1 MSQFQTKK
9 TIFRWVKAFDKSGS
23 LENKNSKSKLRPS
36 HSGRMKTQRTPENM
50 DVIRQS
56 VRAEPRT
63 SVRRRSAQLGI
74 PRMSLHTI
82 MRVDLKEMK
91 EEFNNN
97 LKLDYDLKKKNWF
110 NIGGKTKIYYKA
122 DNLKELIK
130 FLKKINQEKIFV
142 LGGGSNT
149 LITDQKYNGVV
160 IKLSNN
166 FNNISLLSD
175 DIIIA
180 GSAVSDKL
188 LSEFAKDNSLGGFE
202 FLSCIPG
209 TVGGGIKMNAGC
221 FGREFKDILISIQ
234 AITKSGQVITI
245 PVKEVN
251 FKYRDSKLSDDLIF
265 LSASFKGFKKNLN
278 LIENEMIELKKKKEL
293 AQPTRIKTSGSTF
306 KNPLDQTD
314 KKVWQLIKESV
325 PAEKSFGDA
334 CISKKHCN
342 FFVNKGN
349 AKFEDMKRLIEFVSE
364 SVLKKTGVKLER
376 EIKILE

>member
-1 MSQFQTKK
+1 MS
-9 TIFRWVKAFDKSGS
+9 I
-23 LENKNSKSKLRPS
+23 N
-36 HSGRMKTQRTPENM
+36 
-50 DVIRQS
+50 
-56 VRAEPRT
+56 
-63 SVRRRSAQLGI
+63 
-74 PRMSLHTI
+74 
-82 MRVDLKEMK
+82 LKELSS
-91 EEFNNN
+91 EFNN

-265 LSASFKGFKKNLN
+265 LSASFKGFKKNIN

-325 PAEKSFGDA
+325 PTEKSFGDA

-342 FFVNKGN
+342 FFVNKGD